1 LVDARARPGV
11 GARTATRGRGLSAE
25 LDHSRPDQ
33 SAAPRTRAQTATDG
47 EPLRTLWTGHET
59 ILCRQDDRRLVRFAA
74 PTCPPA
80 FRTALLEA
88 EMALASRLEASWA
101 VMPVALERRAG
112 QLGLVL
118 EHPGGE
124 PLERHM
130 AEAPTLEAALSLSVA
145 LVAAVGAMHAAGLV
159 HRGLRPEHVLYDAQA
174 QTLRLTGFGHARLG
188 STMPEAAPLLP
199 EDALPY
205 LAPEQTGRLQLA
217 IDRRADLYAV
227 GVVLF
232 RLVAGRAP
240 FKAADPL
247 AWIHA
252 HLAQKPPDAE
262 DVAGVPRPVSRL
274 IGKLLAKAPDERYQ
288 TAAGVESDLRLCLAA
303 LRADGHIDDFPLG
316 AFDLSAS
323 LVASG
328 VVFGRDP
335 ELAVLERAWTNLRAG
350 QPSAVV
356 LLGGPAG
363 VGKSSIVDAF
373 GGAREGRGLIARGKG
388 DQQKQGVPYGALGQA
403 LAQLAGHV
411 MSLDAGA
418 REPWRNKLMSA
429 LGVNAQAMV
438 NLVPDLE
445 SILGLQKALAPLPP
459 SEAEARFQ
467 QAFGVLLAQFATT
480 DAPLTLV
487 LDDLQWLD
495 RASLV
500 LLERLIANG
509 LPGGL
514 LLIGAYRSEEI
525 HRNHP
530 LQSLLN
536 IMERRKA
543 PGAHIAVS
551 PLAREDVAA
560 WLSSLLRWPNQAI
573 EALASV
579 LHDKTGGTPLAV
591 SQFLVALVEDGLLTP
606 DAGSVDLER
615 VRRRPFADNMVTLML
630 AKLRALPEDSQEA
643 LKVLACLGQGGGAD
657 LLASLLDVDERS
669 LESMLWQAAQAGL
682 LIRGEQGYAFLH
694 DRVQE
699 AAYLAIE
706 PPLRPVRH
714 LMIGRAMIA
723 RDAGG
728 EALFDIVHHFS
739 QAGGLVIDRDEIQ
752 GLARLRLAAAE
763 RAMAAMAH
771 GAARVYLERALAD
784 LGSDPWPLQ
793 DDLAFELTIR
803 WIECLVQAGEHDPAE
818 AALAQLARHTRIAAH
833 SAVIRRAQADLLT
846 MLGRFSDAVA
856 VGLEGLAEWG
866 QACPARP
873 GIEDVRRQVERLN
886 DGLAARA
893 LRDLA
898 LAPPM
903 SDPGQLA
910 IMDLLARVLPAAL
923 YTDRNLHSY
932 LTIWMANLSLREGLA
947 DTSGL
952 AFIVLS
958 RVLGPCFG
966 DYESGFRF
974 GRFGYEL
981 ILTRGPDSQRPSA
994 YLCFAVFCNTWVGPA
1009 RDSAQILRE
1018 ALAAAKAVGDQT
1030 YAAYSYN
1037 NLVANLLLTG
1047 SWLAD
1052 VEASAVE
1059 GLAYAR
1065 GARFGLAEVI
1075 LEAQTRLVRGLG
1087 GRSSDMRLLG
1097 ETVEDEAALLGRIQ
1111 EQAGFELATCW
1122 FWVRKLQAC
1131 VVAGD
1136 RAAARDAADHAE
1148 PLLWASAEFVELAE
1162 FHFHAA
1168 IARAGAAAEDR
1179 AALIAVR
1186 RHRDQLAVWARH
1198 CPETFTC
1205 RAQLVEAELRAVDGD
1220 VLGAQR
1226 LYETAIASARTEG
1239 FANVEA
1245 LAAERAAALI
1255 AGQGL
1260 TIVAEAYRAKA
1271 RDAYDRWGA
1280 RGKVA
1285 QLEDAASAMGT
1296 AENRAAPPASLDALY
1311 VASVLR
1317 ASQAVSNEILLDDLI
1332 SKLMAVLLE
1341 QAGADRAVLFLA
1353 RDGLLLPAAESHIDG
1368 DGQRLS
1374 VLSPLPTAAESAAP
1388 LSILHAALRE
1398 REPVLIADARLD
1410 GAFRQDAYLSE
1421 ARPRSVLAL
1430 PLIKQHQV
1438 IGVAY
1443 LENRLTAGVF
1453 TPRQA
1458 AVLELLAGQAAI
1470 SLENA
1475 RLYSDLLGENRQRQD
1490 AETALRSAQGDL
1502 EHAARLTT
1510 MGELTASI
1518 AHELGQPLTSIV
1530 GNANACLRWLSRAEP
1545 NLERALQ
1552 SAQAIVRDGKRAG
1565 EVVRSIRGLTKN
1577 GAGPKAEIDLNA
1589 ALQEVLDIL
1598 AGECARQSIAVQVSL
1613 APRLPAVVADR
1624 VQVQQVF
1631 LNLILNAVQAM
1642 SHHAG
1647 RGVLKITSRIDGGE
1661 ARIEIEDNG
1670 PGVSPDLQAKIF
1682 DAFYTTKAEGLGLGL
1697 SLCRSIVEGHG
1708 GRLTLR
1714 DAVPSGAVF
1723 EAALPHS

>member
-1 LVDARARPGV
+1 M
-11 GARTATRGRGLSAE
+11 
-25 LDHSRPDQ
+25 
-33 SAAPRTRAQTATDG
+33 
-47 EPLRTLWTGHET
+47 
-59 ILCRQDDRRLVRFAA
+59 RFAA
-74 PTCPPA
+74 PTCPLA

-88 EMALASRLEASWA
+88 ELALAPRLDASWA
-101 VMPVALERRAG
+101 VKPIALQRRSG
-112 QLGLVL
+112 ELGLVL
-118 EHPGGE
+118 EDSGGE
-124 PLERHM
+124 PLERHLT
-130 AEAPTLEAALSLSVA
+130 EPLTLETALSLSVA
-145 LVAAVGAMHAAGLV
+145 LVTAVGRMHAAGLV
-159 HRGLRPEHVLYDAQA
+159 HRDLRPEHVLYDAQT
-174 QTLRLTGFGHARLG
+174 QTLRLTGFGHASIG
-188 STMPEAAPLLP
+188 ATAPEAAPHLP
-199 EDALPY
+199 KDALPY
-205 LAPEQTGRLQLA
+205 LAPEQTGRLELPV
-217 IDRRADLYAV
+217 DTRADLYAV
-227 GVVLF
+227 GVMIF
-232 RLVAGRAP
+232 RLVVGRAP
-240 FKAADPL
+240 FQAADPL
-247 AWIHA
+247 AWVHA
-252 HLAQKPPDAE
+252 HLAQRPPAAE
-262 DVAGVPRPVSRL
+262 DVAGAPRPVSLL
-274 IGKLLAKAPDERYQ
+274 ICKLLAKAPDERYQ
-288 TAAGVESDLRLCLAA
+288 TAAGLESDLRLCLAA
-303 LRADGHIDDFPLG
+303 LRTEGRIDDFPLG

-328 VVFGRDP
+328 VVFGREA
-335 ELAVLERAWTNLRAG
+335 ELAALKQTWASLRAG
-350 QPSAVV
+350 GPSAVV

-363 VGKSSIVDAF
+363 VGKSSIVNAF
-373 GGAREGRGLIARGKG
+373 GAAREDRGLIAKGKG

-403 LAQLAGHV
+403 LGQLVGHV
-411 MSLDAGA
+411 MSLDDGA
-418 REPWRNKLMSA
+418 RAPWRSRLRSA
-429 LGVNAQAMV
+429 LGANAQAMV

-445 SILGLQKALAPLPP
+445 SILGVQNALAPLPP

-467 QAFGVLLAQFATT
+467 QAFEAFLAQFATP
-480 DAPLTLV
+480 DAPLALV

-495 RASLV
+495 RASLI

-509 LPGGL
+509 LPSGL
-514 LLIGAYRSEEI
+514 LLIGVYRSEEI
-525 HRNHP
+525 HRSHP
-530 LQSLLN
+530 LQSLLK
-536 IMERRKA
+536 MMQRRKD
-543 PGAHIAVS
+543 PGVHLAVA
-551 PLAREDVAA
+551 PLAREDVVA
-560 WLSSLLRWPNQAI
+560 WLSGLLRWPSQEI
-573 EALASV
+573 EALAIV

-591 SQFLVALVEDGLLTP
+591 SQFLTALVEDGLLKP
-606 DAGSVDLER
+606 EAGSADLER
-615 VRRRPFADNMVTLML
+615 IRRRPFADNMVSLML
-630 AKLRALPEDSQEA
+630 TKLRALPQDSQEA
-643 LKVLACLGQGGGAD
+643 LKILACLGQGGGAD
-657 LLASLLDVDERS
+657 LLASLLGVDERS
-669 LESMLWQAAQAGL
+669 LESTLWQAAQAGL
-682 LIRGEQGYAFLH
+682 LIRGEHGYAFLH

-706 PPLRPVRH
+706 PQLRPIRH

-723 RDAGG
+723 RDAHG
-728 EALFDIVHHFS
+728 EALFDIIHHFS
-739 QAGGLVIDRDEIQ
+739 QAGDLVIDPDEILD
-752 GLARLRLAAAE
+752 LARLRLAAAE

-771 GAARVYLERALAD
+771 GAARLYLEKALAD
-784 LGSDPWPLQ
+784 LGPDPWPLHG
-793 DDLAFELTIR
+793 DLAFQLTIS

-818 AALAQLARHTRIAAH
+818 GALARLLHHTRNPAH
-833 SAVIRRAQADLLT
+833 SAVIRRVEADLLT

-856 VGLEGLAEWG
+856 VGLEGLAELG

-886 DGLAARA
+886 EGLAARA
-893 LRDLA
+893 LPDLA

-932 LTIWMANLSLREGLA
+932 LTAWMANLSLREGLA

-952 AFIVLS
+952 AFIMLS
-958 RVLGPCFG
+958 RVLGPYFG

-981 ILTRGPDSQRPSA
+981 IDTRGPDPLRPSA
-994 YLCFAVFCNTWVGPA
+994 YMCFAVFCNVWMSPA
-1009 RDSAQILRE
+1009 RDSAQILRR

-1047 SWLAD
+1047 GWLAD
-1052 VEASAVE
+1052 VEALAIE
-1059 GLAYAR
+1059 GLTYAQ

-1075 LEAQTRLVRGLG
+1075 LETQTRLVRGLG

-1097 ETVEDEAALLGRIQ
+1097 ETAEDEAALLNRIQ
-1111 EQAGFELATCW
+1111 GQAGFELAICW

-1136 RAAARDAADHAE
+1136 LAAARDAADQAE
-1148 PLLWASAEFVELAE
+1148 PLLWASTEFVELAE
-1162 FHFHAA
+1162 FHLYAA
-1168 IARAGAAAEDR
+1168 IARAGAAAEDS
-1179 AALIAVR
+1179 AGLINVR
-1186 RHRDQLAVWARH
+1186 RHRDQLNVWARH

-1205 RAQLVEAELRAVDGD
+1205 RALLVEAELCALEED

-1226 LYETAIASARTEG
+1226 LYETAMMAARTEG

-1245 LAAERAAALI
+1245 LAAERAATLI
-1255 AGQGL
+1255 GDRGL

-1280 RGKVA
+1280 LGKVA
-1285 QLEDAASAMGT
+1285 QLENAALAMGL
-1296 AENRAAPPASLDALY
+1296 AEDRAAAPASLDALY
-1311 VASVLR
+1311 LASVVR
-1317 ASQAVSNEILLDDLI
+1317 ASQAISNEILLDDMI

-1353 RDGLLLPAAESHIDG
+1353 RDGLLVPAAETHIDD
-1368 DGQRLS
+1368 DGQRHS
-1374 VLSPLPTAAESAAP
+1374 VLSPLTAAVESAAP

-1398 REPVLIADARLD
+1398 REPVLIADARHNE
-1410 GAFRQDAYLSE
+1410 AFRHDAYLTN
-1421 ARPRSVLAL
+1421 AQPRSVLAL

-1458 AVLELLAGQAAI
+1458 AVLELLAAQAAI

-1475 RLYSDLLGENRQRQD
+1475 RLYSDLLGEHQQRQE
-1490 AETALRSAQGDL
+1490 AESALRSAQGDL

-1577 GAGPKAEIDLNA
+1577 GAGQKVEMDLNA

-1598 AGECARQSIAVQVSL
+1598 AEECARQSIALEVSL
-1613 APRLPAVVADR
+1613 APGLPPVIADR

-1642 SHHAG
+1642 SQHVG
-1647 RGVLKITSRIDGGE
+1647 RGVLKITSTIAGEE
-1661 ARIEIEDNG
+1661 ARVEIEDNG
-1670 PGVSPDLQAKIF
+1670 PGVLPDRQAKIF

-1697 SLCRSIVEGHG
+1697 SLCRSIMEGHG

-1714 DAVPSGAVF
+1714 DAQPNGAVF
-1723 EAALPHS
+1723 EAALPLV